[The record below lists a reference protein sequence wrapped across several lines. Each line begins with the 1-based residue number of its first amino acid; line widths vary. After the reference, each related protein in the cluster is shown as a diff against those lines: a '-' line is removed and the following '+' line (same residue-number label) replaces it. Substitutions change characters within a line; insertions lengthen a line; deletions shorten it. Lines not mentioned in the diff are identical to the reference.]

1 MLNIVRWKWKE
12 KEMPLSMGAFRG
24 TKDHLFQRFTGE
36 QQFRSLESREFFPA
50 IDVSETHKEIIVR
63 AEVPGIDPK
72 DLNVSLDGN
81 TLKIS
86 GEKTN
91 EKEEKGEQFHRVE
104 RSFGS
109 FSVSLGLPCEV
120 QESKIEFE
128 QKNGVLLL
136 KIPKSDP
143 EEIAQDRLEV
153 PESEQVTHQPSAL
166 SLKSLGIPAG
176 LSACNYKRAMAR

>member
-1 MLNIVRWKWKE
+1 
-12 KEMPLSMGAFRG
+12 MPLSMAAFKG
-24 TKDHLFQRFTGE
+24 TIDHVFQRVTGE
-36 QQFRSLESREFFPA
+36 QQFRSLERRKFCPA

-72 DLNVSLDGN
+72 DLDISLEGS

-91 EKEEKGEQFHRVE
+91 EKEENGEQFHRVE

-109 FSVSLGLPCEV
+109 FSVSFDLPCEV
-120 QESKIEFE
+120 DESKIELE

-136 KIPKSDP
+136 KVPKAEP
-143 EEIAQDRLEV
+143 EGIAQELLEV
-153 PESEQVTHQPSAL
+153 PESEQVTHQHRQVT
-166 SLKSLGIPAG
+166 G
-176 LSACNYKRAMAR
+176 

>member
-1 MLNIVRWKWKE
+1 MLKLVRWTWRE
-12 KEMPLSMGAFRG
+12 KEMPFSMVAFRG
-24 TKDHLFQRFTGE
+24 KIDHLFQRFSGE
-36 QQFRSLESREFFPA
+36 QQCRSLERREFSPA

-72 DLNVSLDGN
+72 DLHISLDGS

-91 EKEEKGEQFHRVE
+91 EKEEKGERFQRVE

-120 QESKIEFE
+120 QESKMEF
-128 QKNGVLLL
+128 QQRNGVLLL
-136 KIPKSDP
+136 KIAKAEP
-143 EEIAQDRLEV
+143 EEIALDRLEF
-153 PESEQVTHQPSAL
+153 PESKQVTHQPRQIM
-166 SLKSLGIPAG
+166 G
-176 LSACNYKRAMAR
+176 

>member
-1 MLNIVRWKWKE
+1 
-12 KEMPLSMGAFRG
+12 MPVSIGAFRG
-24 TKDHLFQRFTGE
+24 TIDQLVQRLTGE
-36 QQFRSLESREFFPA
+36 QQFRSLKRREFSPA

-72 DLNVSLDGN
+72 DLDVSIEGN

-86 GEKTN
+86 GQKTT
-91 EKEEKGEQFHRVE
+91 EKEETGEQFHRVE

-120 QESKIEFE
+120 QESNIEFE

-136 KIPKSDP
+136 KIPKVEP
-143 EEIAQDRLEV
+143 GEIAQDRLEV
-153 PESEQVTHQPSAL
+153 PESEQLTHQSRQIM
-166 SLKSLGIPAG
+166 G
-176 LSACNYKRAMAR
+176 